1 LAGEAQV
8 EPGPASGSEA
18 ARAPQPG
25 GRTAAPGHLALLQAF
40 INTYHD
46 LAGGDGRDLFSTPD
60 QLRAWLADHGLLTRR
75 DRIRP
80 ADLDR
85 ALAVREGLRGL
96 IVARDSASHSR
107 EVQERINPVVADATL
122 TLRFTHAG
130 PELVPVGSKPLDRAL
145 GALLRSVVPAMIDG
159 TWLRLKVC
167 PGRDCGWA
175 FYDHSRNNSGRWCSM
190 KVCGGRE
197 KARVH
202 YRRRR
207 EG

>member
-8 EPGPASGSEA
+8 EPRPASGAGA
-18 ARAPQPG
+18 ALAVQPG
-25 GRTAAPGHLALLQAF
+25 GRLAAPGHLGLLQAF

-46 LAGGDGRDLFSTPD
+46 LAGEDGGDLFSTAD
-60 QLRAWLADHGLLTRR
+60 RLQAWLLEHGLLTRR
-75 DRIRP
+75 DHIRP

-96 IVARDSASHSR
+96 IVARASASHAR
-107 EVQERINPVVADATL
+107 GIHQLINPVIAGATL
-122 TLRFTHAG
+122 TLRFTHEG
-130 PELVPVGSKPLDRAL
+130 PELVPAGSNPLDRAL
-145 GALLRSVVPAMIDG
+145 GDLLGRVVPAMIDG

-202 YRRRR
+202 YRRHRT
-207 EG
+207 G